1 MLPIQLLSKACL
13 QIKGWREVSQQR
25 NEIRG
30 LSEHLLKDINL
41 SSVDANYKVN
51 RPFCDTTEKSDS
63 SLRHLGRNEI
73 ASQVNT
79 CIICRCVKH

>member
-13 QIKGWREVSQQR
+13 QIKGWREASQQR

-41 SSVDANYKVN
+41 GAVLDN
-51 RPFCDTTEKSDS
+51 
-63 SLRHLGRNEI
+63 
-73 ASQVNT
+73 
-79 CIICRCVKH
+79 